1 MELLNL
7 IILYWRNNGK
17 RTIYKFSITK
27 SVLGDNRL
35 TYFERLLLIELV
47 SLCKKNGYCW
57 PTNRYFMKK
66 FDCTK
71 PTVSKS
77 ISSLSKN
84 GYIDIEINNSET
96 NNSKRIIRLS
106 EALKKRITSIQGNIN
121 ASIQNNFNHYNKYNK
136 NKKDILDKIYYV
148 DEFGIEYWHGEPIE
162 SKEATKEEQEEMEKM
177 LESFKEMEEDIN

>member
-1 MELLNL
+1 MEKEPFISLVLPE
-7 IILYWRNNGK
+7 
-17 RTIYKFSITK
+17 

-35 TYFERLLLIELV
+35 TYFERILLIDIV

-77 ISSLSKN
+77 ISSLSKI

-106 EALKKRITSIQGNIN
+106 EALKKRITSIQVNIN
-121 ASIQNNFNHYNKYNK
+121 ASIQNNFNHDNKYNK

-148 DEFGIEYWHGEPIE
+148 DENGIEYWHGIPIE
-162 SKEATKEEQEEMEKM
+162 SSVATTEEQEEMENLLKDFI
-177 LESFKEMEEDIN
+177 EKEEDIL

>member
-1 MELLNL
+1 MMEKEPFISLVLPE
-7 IILYWRNNGK
+7 
-17 RTIYKFSITK
+17 

-35 TYFERLLLIELV
+35 TYFERILLIDIV
-47 SLCKKNGYCW
+47 SLCKENGYCW

-106 EALKKRITSIQGNIN
+106 EVLKKRITSIQGNIN
-121 ASIQNNFNHYNKYNK
+121 ASIQNNFNHDNKYNK
-136 NKKDILDKIYYV
+136 KKNDILDKIYYV
-148 DEFGIEYWHGEPIE
+148 DENGIEYWRGIPIE
-162 SKEATKEEQEEMEKM
+162 SSVATMEEREEMENLLKDFI
-177 LESFKEMEEDIN
+177 EKEEDIL

>member
-1 MELLNL
+1 MEKEPFISLVLPE
-7 IILYWRNNGK
+7 
-17 RTIYKFSITK
+17 

-57 PTNRYFMKK
+57 PTNRYFMNK
-66 FDCTK
+66 FNCTK

-77 ISSLSKN
+77 ISSLSKF

-106 EALKKRITSIQGNIN
+106 EVLKKRITSIQRN
-121 ASIQNNFNHYNKYNK
+121 ANTSIQNNFNHYNKYNR

-148 DEFGIEYWHGEPIE
+148 DDNGVEYWHGKPIE
-162 SKEATKEEQEEMEKM
+162 SKEATMEEQEEMENLLKDFI
-177 LESFKEMEEDIN
+177 EKEEDIL

>member
-1 MELLNL
+1 MEKEPFISLVLPE
-7 IILYWRNNGK
+7 
-17 RTIYKFSITK
+17 

-35 TYFERLLLIELV
+35 TYFERILLIDIV

-96 NNSKRIIRLS
+96 NNSKRIIKLS
-106 EALKKRITSIQGNIN
+106 EVLKKRITSIQRN
-121 ASIQNNFNHYNKYNK
+121 ANTSIQNNFNHDNKYNK

-148 DEFGIEYWHGEPIE
+148 DENGIEYWRGIPIE
-162 SKEATKEEQEEMEKM
+162 SSVATIEEQKGMENLLKNFI
-177 LESFKEMEEDIN
+177 EKEEDIL